1 MPLQWPAVLANK
13 VIKRIMSTPSTPE
26 INFDTPALRRH
37 RKGRAIKDQ
46 LAKGGIAVGGLSII
60 GAVLLIFFYL
70 LYEVA
75 PMFVPADVEQKAQ
88 YDIPSQQATSA
99 SPTLLLAMEEQAEV
113 ALRIQGNGDFTF
125 FAVENGDVI
134 KQYRLPLQGDIS
146 AYDINTQASRE
157 MAFVNKDGDVFIA
170 KHNYRITYPN
180 DVRLITPKVDFPYG
194 ETPLQIFDQPT
205 KVKNISLRD
214 GEDAFVL
221 AAIDETGLL
230 HVTRFNKEVDFLSD
244 EVVLESERITLPKIS
259 GDINQV
265 EIDQGMNWMFV
276 LADKRLL
283 HVINLERGALE
294 QTVTLDDVGVIT
306 SLDMLLGENSL
317 LIGTSTG
324 QVSQWF
330 MARKE
335 GKWRL
340 QQVRNFEMQHGEV
353 KTISTEQRRKGFFV
367 ASVEGHVAIFHST
380 AHRTLFN
387 EKLVD
392 SEIVNLTISPRA
404 KDLLI
409 ETEDGKITHFKVDN
423 EHPEISWSS
432 MWDEVW
438 YEGYEGD
445 TYTWQSSSSSSD
457 FEPKYSLVPLVFGT
471 LKGAFYAMM
480 LAAPLAIAG
489 AIYTAYFMAPALRR
503 KVKPIIELMEA
514 LPTVILGFLAGLVLA
529 PFIENNLLG
538 IFIMM
543 IVVPIAMLA
552 FGFTWVNLPAKIR
565 HAVPDGWDSILL
577 IPVIILAV
585 YVAIQFSPALES
597 LFFGGSMTTWLNNDL
612 GVTFS
617 QRNALIVGL
626 AMGFA
631 VIPTIFSIAED
642 AIFSVPKS
650 LTYGSLALGA
660 TPWQTMIKVVL
671 PTASPGI
678 FSALM
683 IGLGRAV
690 GETMI
695 VLMATGNTPITD
707 MNIFEGM
714 RTLAANIAVEIPESE
729 VASTH
734 YRILFLT
741 GFVLFLFTFVFNT
754 AAETIRQRLRTKYGQ
769 L

>member
-1 MPLQWPAVLANK
+1 
-13 VIKRIMSTPSTPE
+13 MSTPSTPD

-46 LAKGGIAVGGLSII
+46 VAKGGIAVGGLSII

-75 PMFVPADVEQKAQ
+75 PMFVPADVEKLGQ
-88 YDIPSQQATSA
+88 YEIPGEEASMS

-113 ALRIQGNGDFTF
+113 ALRIQENGDFTF
-125 FAVENGDVI
+125 FAVNNGDVI
-134 KQYRLPLQGDIS
+134 KEYRLPMDGDI
-146 AYDINTQASRE
+146 AAFDINTQASRE
-157 MAFVNKDGDVFIA
+157 MAFVNEQGQALIV

-180 DVRLITPKVDFPYG
+180 DQRVITPKVDFPYG
-194 ETPLQIFDQPT
+194 EEPLQLFETDTQ
-205 KVKNISLRD
+205 VNNITLRD
-214 GEDAFVL
+214 GEDALIL
-221 AAIDETGLL
+221 AAIDLDGHLY
-230 HVTRFNKEVDFLSD
+230 VTRFNKEVDFLSD
-244 EVVLESERITLPKIS
+244 EVVLESESVDLPKIS
-259 GDINQV
+259 GNINQV
-265 EIDQGMNWMFV
+265 EVDQGMKWMFV
-276 LADKRLL
+276 LADHRLL
-283 HVINLERGALE
+283 HVINLNSGTLE
-294 QTVTLDDVGVIT
+294 QTVTLDEVGTIT
-306 SLDMLLGENSL
+306 SLEMLLGENSL
-317 LIGTSTG
+317 LIGTSEG
-324 QVSQWF
+324 QISQWF
-330 MARKE
+330 MARKD

-340 QQVRNFEMQHGEV
+340 QQVRDFEMQHGAV
-353 KTISTEQRRKGFFV
+353 RAISTEQRRKGFLV
-367 ASVEGHVAIFHST
+367 AGENGYVGIYHST
-380 AHRTLFN
+380 AHRTLYN

-409 ETEDGKITHFKVDN
+409 ETEDGKITHFKVEN

-438 YEGYEGD
+438 YEGYEKPA
-445 TYTWQSSSSSSD
+445 YTWQSSSSSSD
-457 FEPKYSLVPLVFGT
+457 FEPKYSLVPLAFGT
-471 LKGAFYAMM
+471 LKGAFYAML

-489 AIYTAYFMAPALRR
+489 AVYTAYFMAPALRR

-514 LPTVILGFLAGLVLA
+514 LPTVILGFLAGLALA

-543 IVVPIAMLA
+543 IVVPISMLV

-565 HAVPDGWDSILL
+565 HAVPEGWDSVLL

-597 LFFGGSMTTWLNNDL
+597 FFFGGSMTTWLNNDL
-612 GVTFS
+612 GVSFS

-650 LTYGSLALGA
+650 LSYGSLALGA
-660 TPWQTMIKVVL
+660 TPWQTMVKVVL

-729 VASTH
+729 VASSH

>member
-1 MPLQWPAVLANK
+1 
-13 VIKRIMSTPSTPE
+13 MSTPSTPD

-46 LAKGGIAVGGLSII
+46 VAKGGIAVGGLSII

-75 PMFVPADVEQKAQ
+75 PMFVPADVEKLGQ
-88 YDIPSQQATSA
+88 YEIPGEEASMS

-113 ALRIQGNGDFTF
+113 ALRIQENGDFTF
-125 FAVENGDVI
+125 FAVNNGDVI
-134 KQYRLPLQGDIS
+134 KEYRLPMDGDI
-146 AYDINTQASRE
+146 AAFDINTQASRE
-157 MAFVNKDGDVFIA
+157 MAFVNEQGQALIV

-180 DVRLITPKVDFPYG
+180 DQRVITPKVDFPYG
-194 ETPLQIFDQPT
+194 EEPLQLFETDTQ
-205 KVKNISLRD
+205 VNNITLRD
-214 GEDAFVL
+214 GEDALIL
-221 AAIDETGLL
+221 AAIDLDGHLY
-230 HVTRFNKEVDFLSD
+230 VTRFNKEVDFLSD
-244 EVVLESERITLPKIS
+244 EVMLESESVDLPKIS
-259 GDINQV
+259 GNINQV
-265 EIDQGMNWMFV
+265 EVDQGMKWMFV
-276 LADKRLL
+276 LADHRLL
-283 HVINLERGALE
+283 HVINLNSGTLE
-294 QTVTLDDVGVIT
+294 QTVTLDEVGTIT
-306 SLDMLLGENSL
+306 SLEMLLGENSL
-317 LIGTSTG
+317 LIGTSEG
-324 QVSQWF
+324 QISQWF
-330 MARKE
+330 MARKD

-340 QQVRNFEMQHGEV
+340 QQVRDFEMQHGAV
-353 KTISTEQRRKGFFV
+353 RAISTEQRRKGFLV
-367 ASVEGHVAIFHST
+367 AGENGYVGIYHST
-380 AHRTLFN
+380 AHRTLYN

-409 ETEDGKITHFKVDN
+409 ETQDGKITHFKVEN

-438 YEGYEGD
+438 YEGYEKPA
-445 TYTWQSSSSSSD
+445 YTWQSSSSSSD
-457 FEPKYSLVPLVFGT
+457 FEPKYSLVPLAFGT
-471 LKGAFYAMM
+471 LKGAFYAML

-489 AIYTAYFMAPALRR
+489 AVYTAYFMAPALRR

-514 LPTVILGFLAGLVLA
+514 LPTVILGFLAGLALA

-543 IVVPIAMLA
+543 IVVPISMLV

-565 HAVPDGWDSILL
+565 HAVPEGWDSVLL

-597 LFFGGSMTTWLNNDL
+597 FFFGGSMTTWLNNDL
-612 GVTFS
+612 GVSFS

-650 LTYGSLALGA
+650 LSYGSLALGA
-660 TPWQTMIKVVL
+660 TPWQTMVKVVL

-729 VASTH
+729 VASSH

>member
-1 MPLQWPAVLANK
+1 
-13 VIKRIMSTPSTPE
+13 MSTPSTPE

-46 LAKGGIAVGGLSII
+46 VAKGGIAVGGLSII

-75 PMFVPADVEQKAQ
+75 PMFVPADVEKLGQ
-88 YDIPSQQATSA
+88 YNTPGQSTD
-99 SPTLLLAMEEQAEV
+99 SPTLLLAMEEQAEI
-113 ALRIQGNGDFTF
+113 ALRIQENGDFTF
-125 FAVENGDVI
+125 FNVADGQLVKE
-134 KQYRLPLQGDIS
+134 YRLPMNGQIS
-146 AYDINTQASRE
+146 AYDINTQASRS
-157 MAFVNKDGDVFIA
+157 MAFVNQTGEVLIA

-180 DVRLITPKVDFPYG
+180 DQRLITPKVDFPYG
-194 ETPLQIFDQPT
+194 EETLSMFDEPT
-205 KVKNISLRD
+205 QVSNITFRE
-214 GEDAFVL
+214 GEDALVL
-221 AAIDETGLL
+221 AALDIEGDL
-230 HVTRFNKEVDFLSD
+230 HITRFNKEVDFLTD
-244 EVVLESERITLPKIS
+244 EVVLERENISLPNIS
-259 GDINQV
+259 GAINQV
-265 EIDQGMNWMFV
+265 EIDQGMRWMFV
-276 LADKRLL
+276 LADQRLL
-283 HVINLERGALE
+283 HVINLDSETLE
-294 QTVTLDDVGVIT
+294 QTVTLDEVGVIT
-306 SLDMLLGENSL
+306 SLEMLLGENSL
-317 LIGTSTG
+317 LIGTSEG

-340 QQVRNFEMQHGEV
+340 QNIRQFEMQHGEV
-353 KTISTEQRRKGFFV
+353 KDIASEQRRKGFFV
-367 ASVEGHVAIFHST
+367 AGEDGYVGIYHST
-380 AHRTLFN
+380 AHRTLYN
-387 EKLVD
+387 EQLVE
-392 SEIVNLTISPRA
+392 SEIVNLSVSPRA

-409 ETEDGKITHFKVDN
+409 ETEDGQITHFKIDN
-423 EHPEISWSS
+423 EHPEISWTS

-438 YEGYEGD
+438 YEGYED
-445 TYTWQSSSSSSD
+445 PAYTWQSSASSSD
-457 FEPKYSLVPLVFGT
+457 FEPKYSLVPLAFGT
-471 LKGAFYAMM
+471 LKGAFYAML

-489 AIYTAYFMAPALRR
+489 AVYTAYFMAPALRR

-514 LPTVILGFLAGLVLA
+514 LPTVILGFLAGLALA

-543 IVVPIAMLA
+543 IVVPIAMLV

-585 YVAIQFSPALES
+585 YVAIQFSPALEQ

-650 LTYGSLALGA
+650 LSYGSLALGA
-660 TPWQTMIKVVL
+660 TPWQTMVKVVL

-707 MNIFEGM
+707 INIFEGM

-729 VASTH
+729 VASSH

>member
-1 MPLQWPAVLANK
+1 
-13 VIKRIMSTPSTPE
+13 MSTPSTPD

-46 LAKGGIAVGGLSII
+46 VAKGGIAVGGLSII

-75 PMFVPADVEQKAQ
+75 PMFVPADVEPLGQ
-88 YDIPSQQATSA
+88 YDIPGEENSLS

-113 ALRIQGNGDFTF
+113 ALRIQENGDFTF
-125 FAVENGDVI
+125 FAVNNGDVI
-134 KQYRLPLQGDIS
+134 KQYRLPIEGEI
-146 AYDINTQASRE
+146 AAFDINTQASRE
-157 MAFVNKDGDVFIA
+157 MAFVNQQGQVLIA

-180 DVRLITPKVDFPYG
+180 DQRVITPKVDFPYG
-194 ETPLQIFDQPT
+194 EEPLVLFDEPT
-205 KVKNISLRD
+205 QVNNITLRD
-214 GEDAFVL
+214 GEDALIL
-221 AAIDETGLL
+221 AAIDLDGHV
-230 HVTRFNKEVDFLSD
+230 HVTRFEKEVDFLTD
-244 EVVLESERITLPKIS
+244 EVVLESESVDLPKIS
-259 GDINQV
+259 GNINQV
-265 EIDQGMNWMFV
+265 EVDQGMKWMFV
-276 LADKRLL
+276 LADHRLL
-283 HVINLERGALE
+283 HVINLGSGTLE
-294 QTVTLDDVGVIT
+294 QTVTLDDVGEIT
-306 SLDMLLGENSL
+306 SLEMLLGENSL
-317 LIGTSTG
+317 LIGTSAG
-324 QVSQWF
+324 QISQWF

-340 QQVRNFEMQHGEV
+340 QQVRDFEMQHGAV
-353 KTISTEQRRKGFFV
+353 RAISTEQRRKGFLV
-367 ASVEGHVAIFHST
+367 AGENGYVGIYHST
-380 AHRTLFN
+380 AHRTLYN

-392 SEIVNLTISPRA
+392 SDIINLTISPRA

-409 ETEDGKITHFKVDN
+409 ETEDGKITHFKIDN
-423 EHPEISWSS
+423 EHPEISWAS

-438 YEGYEGD
+438 YEGYEKPA
-445 TYTWQSSSSSSD
+445 YTWQSSSSSSD
-457 FEPKYSLVPLVFGT
+457 FEPKYSLVPLAFGT
-471 LKGAFYAMM
+471 LKGAFYAML

-514 LPTVILGFLAGLVLA
+514 LPTVILGFLAGLALA

-543 IVVPIAMLA
+543 IVVPVAMLV
-552 FGFTWVNLPAKIR
+552 FGFTWANLPAKIR
-565 HAVPDGWDSILL
+565 HAVPDGWDSVLL

-597 LFFGGSMTTWLNNDL
+597 FFFGGSMTTWLNNDL
-612 GVTFS
+612 GVSFS

-650 LTYGSLALGA
+650 LSYGSLALGA
-660 TPWQTMIKVVL
+660 TPWQTMVKVVL

-729 VASTH
+729 VASSH

-754 AAETIRQRLRTKYGQ
+754 AAETIRQRLRAKYGQ

>member
-1 MPLQWPAVLANK
+1 
-13 VIKRIMSTPSTPE
+13 MSTPTAPD
-26 INFDTPALRRH
+26 IDFDTPALRRH
-37 RKGRAIKDQ
+37 RKARAFKDQ
-46 LAKGGIAVGGLSII
+46 FAKSGIAVGGLSII

-75 PMFVPADVEQKAQ
+75 PMFVPADVEKRNE
-88 YDIPSQQATSA
+88 YVLPGSQSQ

-113 ALRIQGNGDFTF
+113 GLRIQENGQFTF
-125 FAVENGDVI
+125 FGVTTGETI
-134 KQYRLPLQGDIS
+134 KEYRLPLQGEIK
-146 AYDINTQASRE
+146 AFDINTQASRT
-157 MAFVNKDGDVFIA
+157 MAFVNQDGDALIA

-194 ETPLQIFDQPT
+194 DEPLSLFDTPTQ
-205 KVKNISLRD
+205 VNNISMRD
-214 GEDAFVL
+214 GEDALVL
-221 AAIDETGLL
+221 AAIDAQGELYI
-230 HVTRFNKEVDFLSD
+230 TRFNKEVDFLSD
-244 EVVLESERITLPKIS
+244 EVVLEAEPVSLPNIS
-259 GDINQV
+259 GTINQV

-276 LADKRLL
+276 LADQRLM
-283 HVINLERGALE
+283 HVVNLDSGTLE
-294 QTVTLDDVGVIT
+294 QTVTLDEVGVIT

-324 QVSQWF
+324 QISQWF

-340 QQVRNFEMQHGEV
+340 QQVRQFEMGEGQV
-353 KTISTEQRRKGFFV
+353 NAITSEQRRKGFFV
-367 ASVEGHVAIFHST
+367 AGEDGHVAIYHST
-380 AHRTLFN
+380 AHRTLYN

-392 SEIVNLTISPRA
+392 SEIVNLTVSPRA

-409 ETEDGKITHFKVDN
+409 ETQDGKISHFKVDN
-423 EHPEISWSS
+423 EHPEISWAS

-438 YEGYEGD
+438 YEGYEEPA
-445 TYTWQSSSSSSD
+445 YTWQSSSSSSD

-471 LKGAFYAMM
+471 LKGAFYAML

-489 AIYTAYFMAPALRR
+489 AVYTAYFMAPALRR

-514 LPTVILGFLAGLVLA
+514 LPTVILGFLAGLALA

-543 IVVPIAMLA
+543 IVVPISMLV

-565 HAVPDGWDSILL
+565 HAVPDGWDSVLL

-585 YVAIQFSPALES
+585 YVAIQFSPSLEQ

-612 GVTFS
+612 GVSFS

-650 LTYGSLALGA
+650 LSYGSLALGA

-729 VASTH
+729 VGSSH

>member
-1 MPLQWPAVLANK
+1 
-13 VIKRIMSTPSTPE
+13 MSTPSTPD

-46 LAKGGIAVGGLSII
+46 VAKGGIAVGGLSII

-75 PMFVPADVEQKAQ
+75 PMFVPADVEPLGQ
-88 YDIPSQQATSA
+88 YDIPGEENSLS

-113 ALRIQGNGDFTF
+113 ALRIQENGDFTF
-125 FAVENGDVI
+125 FAVNNGDVI
-134 KQYRLPLQGDIS
+134 KQYRLPIEGEI
-146 AYDINTQASRE
+146 AAFDINTQASRE
-157 MAFVNKDGDVFIA
+157 MAFVNQQGQVLIA

-180 DVRLITPKVDFPYG
+180 DQRVITPKVDFPYG
-194 ETPLQIFDQPT
+194 EEPLVLFDQPT
-205 KVKNISLRD
+205 QVNNITLRD
-214 GEDAFVL
+214 GEDALIL
-221 AAIDETGLL
+221 AAIDLDGHV
-230 HVTRFNKEVDFLSD
+230 HVTRFEKEVDFLTD
-244 EVVLESERITLPKIS
+244 EVVLESESVDLPKIS
-259 GDINQV
+259 GNINQV
-265 EIDQGMNWMFV
+265 EVDQGMKWMFV
-276 LADKRLL
+276 LADHRLL
-283 HVINLERGALE
+283 HVINLGSGTLE
-294 QTVTLDDVGVIT
+294 QTVTLDDVGEIT
-306 SLDMLLGENSL
+306 SLEMLLGENSL
-317 LIGTSTG
+317 LIGTSAG
-324 QVSQWF
+324 QISQWF

-340 QQVRNFEMQHGEV
+340 QQVRDFEMQHGAV
-353 KTISTEQRRKGFFV
+353 RAISTEQRRKGFLV
-367 ASVEGHVAIFHST
+367 AGENGYVGIYHST
-380 AHRTLFN
+380 AHRTLYN

-392 SEIVNLTISPRA
+392 SDIINLTISPRA

-409 ETEDGKITHFKVDN
+409 ETEDGKITHFKIDN
-423 EHPEISWSS
+423 EHPEISWAS

-438 YEGYEGD
+438 YEGYEKPA
-445 TYTWQSSSSSSD
+445 YTWQSSSSSSD
-457 FEPKYSLVPLVFGT
+457 FEPKYSLVPLAFGT
-471 LKGAFYAMM
+471 LKGAFYAML

-514 LPTVILGFLAGLVLA
+514 LPTVILGFLAGLALA

-543 IVVPIAMLA
+543 IVVPVAMLV
-552 FGFTWVNLPAKIR
+552 FGFTWANLPAKIR
-565 HAVPDGWDSILL
+565 HAVPDGWDSVLL

-597 LFFGGSMTTWLNNDL
+597 FFFGGSMTTWLNNDL
-612 GVTFS
+612 GVSFS

-650 LTYGSLALGA
+650 LSYGSLALGA
-660 TPWQTMIKVVL
+660 TPWQTMVKVVL

-729 VASTH
+729 VASSH

-754 AAETIRQRLRTKYGQ
+754 AAETIRQRLRAKYGQ